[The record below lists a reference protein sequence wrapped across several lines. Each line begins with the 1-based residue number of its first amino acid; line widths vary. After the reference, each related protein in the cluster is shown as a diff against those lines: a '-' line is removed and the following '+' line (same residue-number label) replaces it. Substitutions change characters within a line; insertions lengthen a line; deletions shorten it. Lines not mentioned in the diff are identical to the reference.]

1 MKQIQTQTNQNG
13 CRLRSI
19 RTDADSDQSEQLQ
32 TQINQNRCRL
42 RLVGFSSSPILAT
55 RLSTLA
61 DGPARFW
68 ALLTS
73 SSSPPGLPAVGL
85 HNPTNPQAHCH
96 DFSRLG
102 LGFQDLPRRRRRQAR
117 AVPTAAAPTTDPD
130 SANTQTKL
138 NQTQQHNTH
147 PTSLVTET
155 RRATVE
161 QGGANQT
168 KDVPRVLGAES
179 D

>member
-19 RTDADSDQSEQLQ
+19 RTYADSDQSEQLQ

-42 RLVGFSSSPILAT
+42 RLVGFSSSPVLAT
-55 RLSTLA
+55 
-61 DGPARFW
+61 G
-68 ALLTS
+68 LTRAAHTR
-73 SSSPPGLPAVGL
+73 PPGLPAVGL

-117 AVPTAAAPTTDPD
+117 AAPTAAAPTTDPD

-161 QGGANQT
+161 KGGANQT

-179 D
+179 H